1 MKPIFII
8 CLLFASSL
16 LSVAQGRFCKSY
28 EDYQADSWVEL
39 PSLETTHRGFGLTT
53 GDKAMD
59 KQLKREALVIQ
70 RSDTMYVNLR
80 LVWCEKMRFGNGL
93 ADAYPLV
100 GKKILFVTRRVD
112 RKSSHRLMVS
122 YMAFGLVGEL
132 ITTSKV
138 KKRAC
143 YILDSPRNG
152 KYTDVMLLGDDE
164 MRKLLAD
171 DKVLLDRYFMV
182 KDRMERETASNILPL
197 LREKGLVE

>member
-53 GDKAMD
+53 GDKAM
-59 KQLKREALVIQ
+59 E

-197 LREKGLVE
+197 LREKGLVK

>member
-1 MKPIFII
+1 MKPIVII
-8 CLLFASSL
+8 WLLLASSL

-39 PSLETTHRGFGLTT
+39 PSLETKNRAFCLTT

-80 LVWCEKMRFGNGL
+80 HVSCEKMRFGNGL
-93 ADAYPLV
+93 AEAYPLV

-112 RKSSHRLMVS
+112 RKTSHRIMVS
-122 YMAFGLVGEL
+122 YMAFGLIGEL
-132 ITTSKV
+132 ITSSKM
-138 KKRAC
+138 KKQAC
-143 YILDSPRNG
+143 YILDSPLNG
-152 KYTDVMLLGDDE
+152 KYTDVMLLGDEE

-171 DKVLLDRYFMV
+171 DKSFLDRYFMV

-197 LREKGLVE
+197 LREKGLLK

>member
-1 MKPIFII
+1 
-8 CLLFASSL
+8 
-16 LSVAQGRFCKSY
+16 
-28 EDYQADSWVEL
+28 
-39 PSLETTHRGFGLTT
+39 
-53 GDKAMD
+53 
-59 KQLKREALVIQ
+59 
-70 RSDTMYVNLR
+70 
-80 LVWCEKMRFGNGL
+80 
-93 ADAYPLV
+93 
-100 GKKILFVTRRVD
+100 
-112 RKSSHRLMVS
+112 
-122 YMAFGLVGEL
+122 MAFGLVGEL

-197 LREKGLVE
+197 LREKGLVK

>member
-100 GKKILFVTRRVD
+100 GKKIR
-112 RKSSHRLMVS
+112 
-122 YMAFGLVGEL
+122 LVGEL

-197 LREKGLVE
+197 LREKGLVK